1 MMKHIEGRPESREG
15 KIEEL
20 KTKLRLNRN
29 NNNKAEGIYKAL

>member
-29 NNNKAEGIYKAL
+29 NNKAEGTYKAL